1 MALRKNPAHPAA
13 RAAEEHNT
21 AAPAPAAAPA
31 AVDPPAT
38 PVDAPA
44 PPAAPVLTAEEILR
58 LQQRLAVSER
68 EAAEFKRRIPEVEA
82 EAAQAASRARAELDP
97 ELERLRADLAAR
109 DEQMSKLLAEQNQRE
124 LDDLLKFDSTTL
136 SNVDPE
142 VARELADKVLK
153 PFMSKVRGAYDT
165 RLQDIN
171 QSIERYRSDNDK
183 RFEDM
188 TKAEQ
193 ARARRD
199 INAALLAKVPDF
211 VELNQSEAFEI
222 YKAQRPDGGR
232 RTIGDELIDAYKE
245 GDVDFIASHV
255 ARFQNSKPSIRD
267 VADVDM
273 TNVQA
278 SATTAATTDQTKYTY
293 KQLADKKFE
302 FQRGR
307 ITRQQFAAWRAD
319 FEKAEAEGRVS

>member
-1 MALRKNPAHPAA
+1 M
-13 RAAEEHNT
+13 
-21 AAPAPAAAPA
+21 
-31 AVDPPAT
+31 
-38 PVDAPA
+38 
-44 PPAAPVLTAEEILR
+44 R
-58 LQQRLAVSER
+58 LQQRLAASER